1 MAVAMAMLTACGAAE
16 KPAEGLVPPGTETG
30 TTESGQAETGVTESS
45 QTENGI
51 TESSQTDD
59 GATESSQADT
69 SVTESTLENT
79 DATKAQPEYVT
90 KLHITINPDMALY
103 LDEADSVVLVEYLNE
118 DAEKAYAGTDMSGIT
133 INEAMDVIVDTAVA
147 GGYLTEGK
155 TISVDVVE
163 CAEEKAAEE
172 LTAQLQT
179 SLQEAAAKKE
189 LVITLE
195 LKVDGERQ
203 TEIQTETAKEPC
215 PSCGGTAICAECGGG
230 TLPCKRCKGTLVET
244 CGNCDASGMQ
254 KCPGCK

>member
-1 MAVAMAMLTACGAAE
+1 MAVVMAMLTACGAAE
-16 KPAEGLVPPGTETG
+16 KPAEGLVSPGTETG
-30 TTESGQAETGVTESS
+30 TTESGQADT
-45 QTENGI
+45 GI
-51 TESSQTDD
+51 TESGQADT
-59 GATESSQADT
+59 GATESSQADSGT
-69 SVTESTLENT
+69 TESSQEKTGVTESAPENT
-79 DATKAQPEYVT
+79 DATEAQPEYAT

-163 CAEEKAAEE
+163 CAEEKAVEE

-189 LVITLE
+189 LAITLE
-195 LKVDGERQ
+195 LKVDGELQ

-215 PSCGGTAICAECGGG
+215 PACGGTGICAEYG
-230 TLPCKRCKGTLVET
+230 
-244 CGNCDASGMQ
+244 
-254 KCPGCK
+254 